1 MCLWIIYENRIRFWV
16 YMILHVNMYTSN
28 TYIIYRFEILPFKFV
43 NKLVRYQIII
53 CNLLIL

>member
-1 MCLWIIYENRIRFWV
+1 
-16 YMILHVNMYTSN
+16 MILHVNMYASN